1 MSDVLGYLTFCF
13 VLSSKAASES
23 GRPPEPAEELPSA
36 TAPVRLLRIRPEA
49 VEGLHEGQT

>member
-1 MSDVLGYLTFCF
+1 MFCS

-23 GRPPEPAEELPSA
+23 GRSSEPAEELPGAS
-36 TAPVRLLRIRPEA
+36 APVRLLRIRPEA